1 MIIVTGA
8 SGGIGSEL
16 LEGLIEIDKVIGI
29 YNSRPPKK
37 NSNSKIAFSKVNL
50 VSVENINKFVKDNE
64 KILKNITIIH
74 CAVIK
79 VDSPVFN
86 FKETDWEKII
96 NINIKANFFL
106 TKALLPFMIKNSWG
120 RIIHISSVAGYQG
133 ALGTIPYGLSKT
145 ALTGLSRGLAKEYA
159 KFNITS
165 NVLELGYFNCGLF
178 NSLSELIKK
187 QLLSQIP
194 SRKLGSIKNIINCI
208 RFLIES
214 EYVNGAK
221 INIDGGI

>member
-1 MIIVTGA
+1 MIVVTGA
-8 SGGIGSEL
+8 SGGIGTEMLAS
-16 LEGLIEIDKVIGI
+16 LIDLDKVIGI
-29 YNSRPPKK
+29 YNSNLPKK
-37 NSNSKIAFSKVNL
+37 DFNSKVIFSKVNL
-50 VSVENINKFVKDNE
+50 ASVENINKFVQNNK
-64 KILKNITIIH
+64 KILKNITLIH

-79 VDSPVFN
+79 IDSPVFN

-96 NINIKANFFL
+96 DVNIKANFFL
-106 TKALLPFMIKNSWG
+106 TKALLPFMIKNNWG

-165 NVLELGYFNCGLF
+165 NVIELGYFNCGLF
-178 NSLSELIKK
+178 NSLSDLVKK

-194 SRKLGSIKNIINCI
+194 SKKLGGIKNIINCI
-208 RFLIES
+208 RFLIDS
-214 EYVNGAK
+214 EYVNGSK